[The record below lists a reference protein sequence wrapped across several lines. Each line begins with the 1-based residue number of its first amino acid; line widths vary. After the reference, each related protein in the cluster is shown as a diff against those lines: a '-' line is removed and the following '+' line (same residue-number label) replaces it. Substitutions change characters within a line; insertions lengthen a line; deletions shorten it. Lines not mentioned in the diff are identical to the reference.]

1 MKTRK
6 LKCIVTGKILFATSD
21 YYDRKLDRCDGDVD
35 KLHNTYVC
43 KEAKNLL
50 KQGYL
55 VDNIRD
61 MLTDKY
67 SGISADMINI
77 KDETLGIVG
86 EDTIKDII
94 NTGKPYLRGITSDQV
109 PGLVNNV
116 VHKTDPDVKVFLERI
131 TSKN

>member
-61 MLTDKY
+61 ML
-67 SGISADMINI
+67 NI

>member
-21 YYDRKLDRCDGDVD
+21 YYDRKLDRCGGDVD

-61 MLTDKY
+61 ML
-67 SGISADMINI
+67 NI

-94 NTGKPYLRGITSDQV
+94 NTGKPYLRGITSEQV

-131 TSKN
+131 TGKN

>member
-1 MKTRK
+1 M
-6 LKCIVTGKILFATSD
+6 
-21 YYDRKLDRCDGDVD
+21 
-35 KLHNTYVC
+35 C

-61 MLTDKY
+61 ML
-67 SGISADMINI
+67 NI